1 MGGAANRLDLSGV
14 LVEVGALRHTPAGL
28 PSLELRLSH
37 VSEQI
42 EAGCRRRV
50 AFEID
55 ALAFGEVATALA
67 QLASGTALRL
77 TGFLDRRSVRNP
89 QPLLHVT
96 GYELIKE

>member
-1 MGGAANRLDLSGV
+1 VPTNRLDITGH
-14 LVEVGALRHTPAGL
+14 LVEIGGLRHTPSGL
-28 PSLELRLSH
+28 PSLQLRLGH

-42 EAGCRRRV
+42 EAGHTRKVEC
-50 AFEID
+50 EID

-67 QLASGTALRL
+67 RSRSGAVLRL

-89 QPLLHVT
+89 QPILHVT

>member
-1 MGGAANRLDLSGV
+1 MVANRLDLTGV
-14 LVEVGALRHTPAGL
+14 LVEIGGLRHTPAGL
-28 PSLELRLSH
+28 PSLQLRLGH

-42 EAGCRRRV
+42 EAGHRRRV
-50 AFEID
+50 EFEMD
-55 ALAFGEVATALA
+55 ALAFGEAATALA
-67 QLASGTALRL
+67 ELASGTALRL

>member
-1 MGGAANRLDLSGV
+1 MFANRLEIAGRL
-14 LVEVGALRHTPAGL
+14 LEMGALRHTPSGM
-28 PSLELRLSH
+28 PSVQLRLSH

-42 EAGCRRRV
+42 EAGHHRQVECEV
-50 AFEID
+50 D

-67 QLASGTALRL
+67 ELAVGIGLRL
-77 TGFLDRRSVRNP
+77 SGFLDRRSVRNP